1 VPMLDL
7 APAAHEVERLLRGVS
22 DDRLGDPTPCA
33 DIPVA
38 GLLDHIMGLTLA
50 FTWAANKQSPPGGG
64 PTGPGLA
71 SSDNL
76 DPDWR
81 AQLPRRLSDLVA
93 AWRDPTAWE
102 GTTEAGGVRMP
113 AEIMG
118 LVALD
123 ELVMHGW
130 DLARATGQSFTCDP
144 ASTEAVLAFTSES
157 ARPERADSRDGLF
170 GPVVE
175 VPEDA
180 PAFDRA
186 LGYAGRDPAWT
197 PASA

>member
-1 VPMLDL
+1 MLDL
-7 APAAHEVERLLRGVS
+7 APAAHEVERLLQGVS
-22 DDRLGDPTPCA
+22 DDRLGEPTPCTGT
-33 DIPVA
+33 PVA
-38 GLLDHIMGLTLA
+38 GLLDHLMGLTLA
-50 FTWAANKQSPPGGG
+50 FTWAANKQSPPPGEPNG
-64 PTGPGLA
+64 PVA
-71 SSDNL
+71 DSDNL

-81 AQLPRRLSDLVA
+81 AQLPRRLSDLVE
-93 AWRDPTAWE
+93 AWRAPDAWE
-102 GTTEAGGVRMP
+102 GMAEAGGLRMP
-113 AEIMG
+113 AEVMG

-157 ARPERADSRDGLF
+157 ARPERADSREGLF
-170 GPVVE
+170 GPVVP

-186 LGYAGRDPAWT
+186 LGYAGRDPGWT

>member
-1 VPMLDL
+1 MLDL
-7 APAAHEVERLLRGVS
+7 APAAHEVERLLQGVN
-22 DDRLGDPTPCA
+22 DDRLGDPTPCTGT
-33 DIPVA
+33 PVA
-38 GLLDHIMGLTLA
+38 GLLDHLMGLTLA

-64 PTGPGLA
+64 PPGPGPA
-71 SSDNL
+71 GSENL

-81 AQLPRRLSDLVA
+81 AQLPGRLSDLVE
-93 AWRDPTAWE
+93 AWREPAAWE
-102 GTTEAGGVRMP
+102 GMTEAGGLRMP
-113 AEIMG
+113 AEVMG

-130 DLARATGQSFTCDP
+130 DLARATGQSFGCDT
-144 ASTEAVLAFTSES
+144 ASAEAVLAFTSES
-157 ARPERADSRDGLF
+157 ARPERADSREGLF

-180 PAFDRA
+180 TTFDRA
-186 LGYAGRDPAWT
+186 LGYAGRDPQWT